1 MRALWDSWTDDA
13 IVRDQAAGRYFDR
26 RGLAFRG
33 WNGRFFRVG
42 GPLNLPRPPQGHPVI
57 IQAGASGPGR
67 SLASRIAD
75 VVFTASNTVDDA
87 VRFYDDVKQRAVA
100 HGRSPEAV
108 LVMPGLSPVVGRS
121 ESEAR
126 EKLERLHAGIDV
138 GVAVATLQNFMPD
151 VDLREVALD
160 APLPELPLTEGN
172 QSRQRLAFDLARR
185 DGLSLRQLALRFAGT
200 RGHWCVA
207 GTASQVAD
215 QMEAL
220 FQAGG
225 ADGFNVMPPLFPDM
239 LADFT
244 REVVPELQR
253 RGLFR
258 TEYEASTL
266 RGHLGL
272 ERRPLRM
279 G

>member
-1 MRALWDSWTDDA
+1 
-13 IVRDQAAGRYFDR
+13 
-26 RGLAFRG
+26 
-33 WNGRFFRVG
+33 
-42 GPLNLPRPPQGHPVI
+42 
-57 IQAGASGPGR
+57 
-67 SLASRIAD
+67 
-75 VVFTASNTVDDA
+75 
-87 VRFYDDVKQRAVA
+87 
-100 HGRSPEAV
+100 
-108 LVMPGLSPVVGRS
+108 
-121 ESEAR
+121 
-126 EKLERLHAGIDV
+126 
-138 GVAVATLQNFMPD
+138 MPD

-225 ADGFNVMPPLFPDM
+225 ADGFNLMPPLFPDM

-244 REVVPELQR
+244 RGVVPELQR

-272 ERRPLRM
+272 ERPPLRM